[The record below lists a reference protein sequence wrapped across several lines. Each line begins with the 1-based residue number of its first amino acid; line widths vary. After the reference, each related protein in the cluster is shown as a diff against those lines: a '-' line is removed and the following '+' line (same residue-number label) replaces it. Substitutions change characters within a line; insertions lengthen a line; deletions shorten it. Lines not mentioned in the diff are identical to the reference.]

1 MLGAVLVASVA
12 LGTITALAA
21 PVITLQPTCGPV
33 GATVQVTGSGWA
45 PGYDITIAFDP
56 QGTPPYSVTV
66 PGKSI
71 GPNGTFTT
79 NLIVPSRPNRGTAY
93 QVQASQ
99 QLPAGL
105 AAGTRTAQA
114 PFRLPCPAL
123 TLNPTCGSVG
133 VPVAVHGEGFQSDV
147 QVEISFTPPAGTKPL
162 ATPIPKPDGTFDV
175 TITVPPDPPG
185 AYVVTAVQLRTQL
198 TASAAFQIPCVKAAI
213 KLLPTVGPPGTV
225 TTVTGTGFPVGAV
238 VKLSWSQGIP
248 LTLASITIGATQG
261 FQLTLLIFPHDQLG
275 LRHLSAAPDL
285 SVTSAPLFNI
295 ATADFLVVAGTSQP
309 RDFSWRH

>member
-1 MLGAVLVASVA
+1 MSDVS
-12 LGTITALAA
+12 TALAA
-21 PVITLQPTCGPV
+21 PALTLQPTCGVV
-33 GATVQVTGSGWA
+33 GSTVQTTGSGWL
-45 PGYDITIAFDP
+45 PGIDVTIAFDP
-56 QGTPPYSVTV
+56 KGSPPYTVTV

-71 GPNGTFTT
+71 GPNGTFTMT
-79 NLIVPSRPNRGTAY
+79 LTVPSRPDRGGPY
-93 QVQASQ
+93 QVTASQ
-99 QLPAGL
+99 N
-105 AAGTRTAQA
+105 AANILTATA
-114 PFRLPCPAL
+114 LFSIPCPAL

-133 VPVAVHGEGFQSDV
+133 EPIAVHGVGFSQDV
-147 QVEISFTPPAGTKPL
+147 EVQISFTPPAGGKPL
-162 ATPIPKPDGTFDV
+162 ATPIPKPDSTFDV
-175 TITVPPDPPG
+175 TLTVPPDPPG
-185 AYVVTAVQLRTQL
+185 SYVVTAVQLRTQL
-198 TASAAFQIPCVKAAI
+198 TARAPFQIPCVKAAI

-248 LTLASITIGATQG
+248 LSLASITIGATQG

-295 ATADFLVVAGTSQP
+295 ATADFLVVPGTAQP

>member
-1 MLGAVLVASVA
+1 MPPS
-12 LGTITALAA
+12 
-21 PVITLQPTCGPV
+21 ITLQPSCGPV

-45 PGYDITIAFDP
+45 PGYNITIAFDP

-66 PGKSI
+66 QGKSI
-71 GPNGTFTT
+71 GSDGTFTT
-79 NLIVPSRPNRGTAY
+79 NLTVPSRPNRGTAY

-99 QLPAGL
+99 PLPTAV

-114 PFRLPCPAL
+114 PFRLPCAAL

-133 VPVAVHGEGFQSDV
+133 VPIAVHGEGFQSDV

-162 ATPIPKPDGTFDV
+162 ATPVPKPDSTFDV
-175 TITVPPDPPG
+175 TVTVPSDPPG
-185 AYVVTAVQLRTQL
+185 SYVVTAVQLRTQL
-198 TASAAFQIPCVKAAI
+198 AARAEFQIPCVKASI
-213 KLLPTVGPPGTV
+213 VLKPTVGPPGTV

-248 LTLASITIGATQG
+248 LSLASITINATQG

-275 LRHLSAAPDL
+275 PRKLSAAPDL
-285 SVTSAPLFNI
+285 SVATAPLFNI
-295 ATADFLVVAGTSQP
+295 ATADFLVVPGTAQP
-309 RDFSWRH
+309 RDFTWRR